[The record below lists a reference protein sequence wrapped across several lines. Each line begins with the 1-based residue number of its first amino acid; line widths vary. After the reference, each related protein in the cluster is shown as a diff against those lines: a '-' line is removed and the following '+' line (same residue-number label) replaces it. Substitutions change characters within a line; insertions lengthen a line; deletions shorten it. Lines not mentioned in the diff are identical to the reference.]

1 MRYMKKWF
9 AVLMLCLWPLL
20 QASAQ
25 SNDEQ
30 LAQQYLSN
38 GEYDKAVILYEKLIE
53 KIPGSMYFYENL
65 LTCYKQ
71 LKQEDDAV
79 KLAKRLGRRFED
91 QPIYKVDQIILI
103 SARDKNKG
111 KKELD
116 KLWKEMPPTEM
127 TITRI
132 SEAFEKRGLYA
143 EAIQTLKIGRLKI
156 GNPEAWHVALGRL
169 YGIVGE
175 RSLMIDEYLAAVQ
188 TNAADLD
195 AVENN
200 LQQGMG
206 DSAQAAQLKQ
216 ALTDRLKTDP
226 ANESIMEMLIWYSV
240 QQRDFMTA
248 LHQVKMIDRR
258 QKGEGKRIFELAGIA
273 GTNNAFDAAI
283 ACCSY
288 IMALGR
294 NLRYYNDA
302 QNLQLQMRRK
312 KVVNG
317 IYNKQDLLQLEND
330 YKSFIGEFG
339 ENPATAT
346 SMKDL
351 AELYAYYLDQP
362 DSAIMLLA
370 SLSEMYRLPAKF
382 RAECKLMLGD
392 VYILIGNYWDPV
404 LYYGQVDKEFKEDE
418 LGQEA
423 KFRNARLSY
432 YKGEFEW
439 AQAQLDILKK
449 ATSQL
454 ISNNSIELA
463 LLIQDNLGLDS
474 NEEAMKIFADAELY
488 IYQHKFK
495 EAMAALDTI
504 YARFPQHSLADEI
517 LYAKARIFRMQQ
529 QWQPAVD
536 LLEKVYTVFGFDILA
551 DNALFDA
558 AEIYEFNLKQPDQA
572 MKLYEKLITDFP
584 GSLYTV
590 EARKRFRILRGDLV
604 N

>member
-1 MRYMKKWF
+1 
-9 AVLMLCLWPLL
+9 
-20 QASAQ
+20 
-25 SNDEQ
+25 
-30 LAQQYLSN
+30 
-38 GEYDKAVILYEKLIE
+38 
-53 KIPGSMYFYENL
+53 
-65 LTCYKQ
+65 
-71 LKQEDDAV
+71 
-79 KLAKRLGRRFED
+79 
-91 QPIYKVDQIILI
+91 
-103 SARDKNKG
+103 
-111 KKELD
+111 
-116 KLWKEMPPTEM
+116 
-127 TITRI
+127 
-132 SEAFEKRGLYA
+132 
-143 EAIQTLKIGRLKI
+143 
-156 GNPEAWHVALGRL
+156 
-169 YGIVGE
+169 
-175 RSLMIDEYLAAVQ
+175 
-188 TNAADLD
+188 
-195 AVENN
+195 
-200 LQQGMG
+200 
-206 DSAQAAQLKQ
+206 
-216 ALTDRLKTDP
+216 
-226 ANESIMEMLIWYSV
+226 MEMLIWYSV

-248 LHQVKMIDRR
+248 LNQLKVIDRR

-283 ACCSY
+283 ACCNYVISF
-288 IMALGR
+288 G
-294 NLRYYNDA
+294 
-302 QNLQLQMRRK
+302 QNLPFYNESKNLLLQMRRK
-312 KVVNG
+312 KVVKG
-317 IYNKQDLLQLEND
+317 IYTRQDLVQLEND
-330 YKSFIGEFG
+330 YKSFISEFG
-339 ENPATAT
+339 ENPATSE

-362 DSAIMLLA
+362 DAAIQLLTV
-370 SLSEMYRLPAKF
+370 LSDMYRAPAKF

-454 ISNNSIELA
+454 ISNNSIELS

-517 LYAKARIFRMQQ
+517 LYAKARISRMQQ
-529 QWQPAVD
+529 QWQPAVE
-536 LLEKVYTVFGFDILA
+536 LLEKVYTVFGYDILA

-558 AEIYEFNLKQPDQA
+558 AEIYEFNLKQPDKA
-572 MKLYEKLITDFP
+572 LKLYEKLITDFP